1 MNMQI
6 PFVAVFGLIAV
17 PIFAGQPPVPTKRV
31 PPAPENL
38 PPLLQQYDFGG
49 QLRTLEDPSNLS
61 KDLALQAAPS
71 DGVSGAVPKDYHP
84 KSDIPLTPTALE
96 AVRVS
101 ESWQGEKNAPSPGP
115 DGRVMYSYGA
125 GLPTV
130 VCAPLR
136 VCIIELQAGERIIG
150 EPHIGDSVRWLIS
163 PAMYGAGEN
172 ATPVIVLKPQTPG
185 LDTNLLIT
193 TDRRAYYLRLIS
205 KPEDYVARVAFAYPD
220 DDTRK
225 WQQQIAAQQAAA
237 KQEKHAVEV
246 PPAMIA
252 VEQMN
257 FNYTIRG
264 GDQHIRPVRVF
275 DDGAKTYIQ
284 MPPDLQHR
292 EAPVLLVVGN
302 DGKGEMTNY
311 RVKDQ
316 TYIVDRLFDRA
327 NLVLGSGKK
336 AQKVEIIRGHQQ

>member
-1 MNMQI
+1 MQI
-6 PFVAVFGLIAV
+6 FVITALALCVV
-17 PIFAGQPPVPTKRV
+17 PIISGQPPVETKRV
-31 PPAPENL
+31 
-38 PPLLQQYDFGG
+38 PPLLQQYDFGA
-49 QLRTLEDPSNLS
+49 QLQTLEEPVKLPANLPSDV
-61 KDLALQAAPS
+61 KPQLAVPAAPNA
-71 DGVSGAVPKDYHP
+71 AVPKDYRP
-84 KSDIPLTPTALE
+84 KSDVPLTATARE

-136 VCIIELQAGERIIG
+136 VCMIELQSGEKIVG
-150 EPHIGDSVRWLIS
+150 EPHIGDSVRWIIS
-163 PAMYGAGEN
+163 PAIYGAGDQ

-225 WQQQIAAQQAAA
+225 WREQISAQQTAA
-237 KQEKHAVEV
+237 KQEKHASEV

-257 FNYTIRG
+257 FNYTVRG
-264 GDQHIRPVRVF
+264 GDEHIRPVRVF

-327 NLVLGSGKK
+327 NLVLGVGKK
-336 AQKVEIIRGHQQ
+336 AQKVEISRGNKQ